1 MKAENNHSV
10 ISTQYFD
17 IPITTLKNNPIMS
30 DAEKISSTIP
40 KSSSKRQTK
49 KEKELL
55 RDKINHENI
64 AAAIATLE
72 NINRNHHSEVNR
84 NIKNKIAELILLL
97 KDRDEKFSIS
107 VRAANAIS
115 MLDRLTQDKGM
126 KSHIRTMLWQVVSNL
141 EGIRE

>member
-1 MKAENNHSV
+1 V
-10 ISTQYFD
+10 
-17 IPITTLKNNPIMS
+17 NPILT
-30 DAEKISSTIP
+30 DAEKISSTVS
-40 KSSSKRQTK
+40 KSGSKRQTK
-49 KEKELL
+49 KEKEIF
-55 RDKINHENI
+55 RDKINHEYI

-84 NIKNKIAELILLL
+84 IIKNKIADLVLLL

>member
-1 MKAENNHSV
+1 M
-10 ISTQYFD
+10 
-17 IPITTLKNNPIMS
+17 NPIMT
-30 DAEKISSTIP
+30 DAEKITSTVP
-40 KSSSKRQTK
+40 KPSSKRQTK
-49 KEKELL
+49 KEKELF
-55 RDKINHENI
+55 RDKVNQENM

-84 NIKNKIAELILLL
+84 NIKNRIAELVLLL
-97 KDRDEKFSIS
+97 RDRDEKFSLS

-115 MLDRLTQDKGM
+115 ILDRLTQDKGM

>member
-1 MKAENNHSV
+1 M
-10 ISTQYFD
+10 
-17 IPITTLKNNPIMS
+17 NPIMT
-30 DAEKISSTIP
+30 DAEKITSVVP

-49 KEKELL
+49 KEKELF
-55 RDKINHENI
+55 RDKVNHENI

-84 NIKNKIAELILLL
+84 NIKNRIAELVLLL
-97 KDRDEKFSIS
+97 KDRDEKFSLS

-115 MLDRLTQDKGM
+115 ILDRLTQDKGM

>member
-1 MKAENNHSV
+1 MK
-10 ISTQYFD
+10 
-17 IPITTLKNNPIMS
+17 PIVT
-30 DAEKISSTIP
+30 DAEKIRTTVP

-55 RDKINHENI
+55 RDKVNQDNI

-72 NINRNHHSEVNR
+72 NINRNHHNEVNR
-84 NIKNKIAELILLL
+84 NIKNRITELVVLL
-97 KDRDEKFSIS
+97 KDRDEKFGLS

-115 MLDRLTQDKGM
+115 TLDRLTQDKGM

>member
-1 MKAENNHSV
+1 MKSIMTETEKR
-10 ISTQYFD
+10 ISIVPGTN
-17 IPITTLKNNPIMS
+17 TK
-30 DAEKISSTIP
+30 K
-40 KSSSKRQTK
+40 QTK
-49 KEKELL
+49 REKELL
-55 RDKINHENI
+55 RDKANQENI

-72 NINRNHHSEVNR
+72 NITRNHHGEVNR
-84 NIKNKIAELILLL
+84 NIKNKISELIVVL
-97 KDRDEKFSIS
+97 KDRDEKFSLS

>member
-1 MKAENNHSV
+1 MK
-10 ISTQYFD
+10 
-17 IPITTLKNNPIMS
+17 PIVTDSNKIRTTV
-30 DAEKISSTIP
+30 P

-55 RDKINHENI
+55 RDKVNQDNI
-64 AAAIATLE
+64 AAAIAKLE
-72 NINRNHHSEVNR
+72 NINRNHHNEVNR
-84 NIKNKIAELILLL
+84 NIKNRITELIVLL
-97 KDRDEKFSIS
+97 KERDEKFSLS

-115 MLDRLTQDKGM
+115 TLDRLTQDKGM

>member
-1 MKAENNHSV
+1 M
-10 ISTQYFD
+10 
-17 IPITTLKNNPIMS
+17 NPIMT
-30 DAEKISSTIP
+30 DTEKISSTVP
-40 KSSSKRQTK
+40 KSNSKRQTK
-49 KEKELL
+49 KEKELF
-55 RDKINHENI
+55 RDKVNHENI

-84 NIKNKIAELILLL
+84 NIKNRIAELVLLL
-97 KDRDEKFSIS
+97 KDRDEKFSLS

-115 MLDRLTQDKGM
+115 ILDRLTQDKGM

>member
-1 MKAENNHSV
+1 M
-10 ISTQYFD
+10 
-17 IPITTLKNNPIMS
+17 NPIMT
-30 DAEKISSTIP
+30 DAEKITSTVP
-40 KSSSKRQTK
+40 KPSSKRQTK
-49 KEKELL
+49 KEKELF
-55 RDKINHENI
+55 RDKVNQENM

-84 NIKNKIAELILLL
+84 NIKNRIAELVLLL
-97 KDRDEKFSIS
+97 KDRDEKYSLS

-115 MLDRLTQDKGM
+115 ILDRLTQDKGM

>member
-1 MKAENNHSV
+1 M
-10 ISTQYFD
+10 
-17 IPITTLKNNPIMS
+17 NPIMTE
-30 DAEKISSTIP
+30 AEKITSTVP
-40 KSSSKRQTK
+40 KPSSKRQTK
-49 KEKELL
+49 KEKELS
-55 RDKINHENI
+55 RDKVNQENI

-84 NIKNKIAELILLL
+84 NIKNRIAELVLLL
-97 KDRDEKFSIS
+97 KDRDEKFSLS

-115 MLDRLTQDKGM
+115 ILDRLTQDKGM

>member
-1 MKAENNHSV
+1 V
-10 ISTQYFD
+10 
-17 IPITTLKNNPIMS
+17 NPILT
-30 DAEKISSTIP
+30 DAEKISSAVS
-40 KSSSKRQTK
+40 KSGSKRQTK
-49 KEKELL
+49 KEKEVF

-84 NIKNKIAELILLL
+84 NIKNKIADLVLLL

>member
-1 MKAENNHSV
+1 M
-10 ISTQYFD
+10 
-17 IPITTLKNNPIMS
+17 NPIMT
-30 DAEKISSTIP
+30 DAEKITSSVP
-40 KSSSKRQTK
+40 KPSSKRQTK
-49 KEKELL
+49 KEKELF
-55 RDKINHENI
+55 RDKVNHENI

-84 NIKNKIAELILLL
+84 NIKNRIAELVLLL
-97 KDRDEKFSIS
+97 KDRDEKFSLS

-115 MLDRLTQDKGM
+115 ILDRLTQDKGM

>member
-1 MKAENNHSV
+1 M
-10 ISTQYFD
+10 
-17 IPITTLKNNPIMS
+17 NPIMT
-30 DAEKISSTIP
+30 DAEKITSTVP
-40 KSSSKRQTK
+40 KPSSKRQTK
-49 KEKELL
+49 KEKELF
-55 RDKINHENI
+55 RDKVNQENI

-84 NIKNKIAELILLL
+84 NIKNRIAELVHLL
-97 KDRDEKFSIS
+97 KDRDEKFSLS

-115 MLDRLTQDKGM
+115 ILDRLTQDKGM

>member
-1 MKAENNHSV
+1 MN
-10 ISTQYFD
+10 
-17 IPITTLKNNPIMS
+17 

-40 KSSSKRQTK
+40 KSSSKKQTK

-64 AAAIATLE
+64 AAAIGTLE

>member
-1 MKAENNHSV
+1 MK
-10 ISTQYFD
+10 
-17 IPITTLKNNPIMS
+17 PIVT
-30 DAEKISSTIP
+30 DAEKIRTTVP
-40 KSSSKRQTK
+40 KSDSKRQTK

-55 RDKINHENI
+55 RDKVNQDNI

-72 NINRNHHSEVNR
+72 NINRNHYSEVNR
-84 NIKNKIAELILLL
+84 NIKNRIAELVVLL
-97 KDRDEKFSIS
+97 KERDEKFSLS

-115 MLDRLTQDKGM
+115 ILDRLTQDKGM

>member
-1 MKAENNHSV
+1 M
-10 ISTQYFD
+10 T
-17 IPITTLKNNPIMS
+17 
-30 DAEKISSTIP
+30 DAEKISSTVS
-40 KSSSKRQTK
+40 KSGSKRQTK
-49 KEKELL
+49 KEKEIF

-84 NIKNKIAELILLL
+84 NIKNKIADLVLLL

>member
-1 MKAENNHSV
+1 M
-10 ISTQYFD
+10 T
-17 IPITTLKNNPIMS
+17 

-40 KSSSKRQTK
+40 KPSSKRQTK

-84 NIKNKIAELILLL
+84 NIKNKIAELILIL

>member
-1 MKAENNHSV
+1 MK
-10 ISTQYFD
+10 
-17 IPITTLKNNPIMS
+17 PIMT
-30 DAEKISSTIP
+30 DIEKITSTVP
-40 KSSSKRQTK
+40 KSNSKRQTR

-55 RDKINHENI
+55 RDKANQENI

-72 NINRNHHSEVNR
+72 NINRNHQTEVNR
-84 NIKNKIAELILLL
+84 NIKNRIAELVELL
-97 KDRDEKFSIS
+97 KDRDEKFSLS

-115 MLDRLTQDKGM
+115 ILDRLTQDKGM

>member
-1 MKAENNHSV
+1 V
-10 ISTQYFD
+10 
-17 IPITTLKNNPIMS
+17 NPILT
-30 DAEKISSTIP
+30 DAEKISSTVS
-40 KSSSKRQTK
+40 KSGSKRQTK
-49 KEKELL
+49 KEKKLF
-55 RDKINHENI
+55 RDKINNENI

-72 NINRNHHSEVNR
+72 NINHNHHSEVNR
-84 NIKNKIAELILLL
+84 NIKNKITELVLLL

-107 VRAANAIS
+107 VRAANAIG